1 MDPWSTPA
9 ANPGYASWL
18 DFPFFRTKPAGASSN
33 DVFLGGAA
41 AQPRVGN
48 PVKETLMLRAYPTLP
63 LRGVPA
69 GAGFCA
75 PEQPMPERV
84 EIDAPALAVMTDLTR
99 ISAVL
104 IRPTDAM
111 EEAVSRMKQRGVRL
125 LLVVDGERRVM
136 GLITANDVLG
146 ERPMRHLSQHGG
158 RRSDILVG
166 NVMTPR
172 EDLEAIAM
180 TTVQTSKVGH
190 IVATLH
196 RTGRQHA
203 LAVEADGRIR
213 GIFSATQIARQLGVD
228 PQSINPLEI
237 AHTFAQIEA
246 TLAH

>member
-1 MDPWSTPA
+1 
-9 ANPGYASWL
+9 
-18 DFPFFRTKPAGASSN
+18 
-33 DVFLGGAA
+33 
-41 AQPRVGN
+41 
-48 PVKETLMLRAYPTLP
+48 MLRAYSALP

-75 PEQPMPERV
+75 PEQTMPERV
-84 EIDAPALAVMTDLTR
+84 AIDDPASTVMTDLTR
-99 ISAVL
+99 VSAVL
-104 IRPTDAM
+104 TRPTDTID
-111 EEAVSRMKQRGVRL
+111 EALTRMKQRGVRL
-125 LLVVDGERRVM
+125 LLVVDSERRVM
-136 GLITANDVLG
+136 GLITANDILG
-146 ERPMRHLSQHGG
+146 ERPMRHLSHHGG
-158 RRSDILVG
+158 RRSDILVEH
-166 NVMTPR
+166 VMTPR

-180 TTVQTSKVGH
+180 TTVRTSKIGH

-246 TLAH
+246 SLAH